1 MSEWAERSRREEQEQ
16 GLAAGC
22 CWELL
27 LAAARSGNLT
37 LSFSLAVLPS
47 VGVVPAR
54 TSPHTAEC
62 CPCLFPCSCP
72 TPYPSLSACVISAYF
87 LMALLAVN
95 YVVSLSLSRLSP
107 QRQLKYAIKPA
118 AWQLWLTAL
127 LSAKLKSRSQRKLFD
142 YQLMFPLTN
151 NGQSVEWQPHN
162 KLKACP

>member
-1 MSEWAERSRREEQEQ
+1 M
-16 GLAAGC
+16 GAG

-54 TSPHTAEC
+54 T
-62 CPCLFPCSCP
+62 
-72 TPYPSLSACVISAYF
+72 PYPSLSLSRSACVISAYF

-95 YVVSLSLSRLSP
+95 YVVSLSVSLARLSP
-107 QRQLKYAIKPA
+107 LWQLKYAIKPA
-118 AWQLWLTAL
+118 AWQPWQPL